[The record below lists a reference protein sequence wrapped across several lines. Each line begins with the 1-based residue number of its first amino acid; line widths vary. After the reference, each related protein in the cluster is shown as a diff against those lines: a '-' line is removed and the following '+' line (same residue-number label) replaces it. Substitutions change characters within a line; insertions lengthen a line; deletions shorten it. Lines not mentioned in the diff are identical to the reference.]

1 MTLEMPIASLT
12 VKQKQYVTVM
22 KRYALIFVISFISNE
37 EEVEL
42 LKITGMI
49 LQANR
54 LPRGFRLAALIFRKI
69 NL

>member
-22 KRYALIFVISFISNE
+22 KRYARIFVISFISNE

-42 LKITGMI
+42 LKITGI
-49 LQANR
+49 KGSLR
-54 LPRGFRLAALIFRKI
+54 FFPRGFD
-69 NL
+69 